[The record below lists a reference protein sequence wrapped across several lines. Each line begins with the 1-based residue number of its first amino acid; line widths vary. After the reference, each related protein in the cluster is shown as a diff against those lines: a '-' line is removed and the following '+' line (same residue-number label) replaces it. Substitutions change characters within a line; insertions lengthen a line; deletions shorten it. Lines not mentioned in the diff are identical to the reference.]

1 MNRKEK
7 VSRRNVFR
15 MENEK
20 FSLGHREVLGL
31 CKTYPRGAT
40 KAATG
45 NPGLEFKSEVSKVK
59 MQELFNDINER
70 R

>member
-1 MNRKEK
+1 MC
-7 VSRRNVFR
+7 S
-15 MENEK
+15 
-20 FSLGHREVLGL
+20 GW
-31 CKTYPRGAT
+31 KTRSSVWDTERFWGYAKAYPRGAT